1 VVKNALAEEIEM
13 SRVGKKPIPIPAGV
27 TVTVEPGNVV
37 RVKGNKGELT
47 ERVPA
52 TIEVAIEDGVVN
64 VKRASDEKKER
75 AMHGLARALVA
86 NMVTGVTQGF
96 SKALEVV
103 GVGYRVQKSGN
114 KLVLN
119 VGYSHPVEVP
129 EENGIKLDVEGT
141 NVIKVSGTSKQV
153 VGQVAADIRSIRPPE
168 PYKGKGIRYAG
179 EFVALKVGKAGMK

>member
-1 VVKNALAEEIEM
+1 M